1 MKRTYLSLFMAVVL
15 LVSLVPVGAWGAVGC
30 IQCRPGDV
38 FYAVFALSEDSERSD
53 GVMARLLL
61 DTDIF
66 AVVPGIDLVGAD
78 GFSILNGRPAML
90 LLKVGKYAPAG
101 EYTIEA
107 SVVEAVDAD
116 GTRHENVRIEPVRV
130 VVESAS
136 AKDEAAAEKAGLEQR
151 LAEIEAA
158 LTEAEAGRTAA
169 QTELQKVQ
177 EQLDLLQSENVSLQ
191 NQNTSLQSQ
200 NASLQNQVVTLTA
213 EKNELEYNQAE
224 ALYEA
229 GDYEGAKALYQ
240 KLNGY
245 RNAASK
251 VKECEEADAARSR
264 REAFQ
269 PGKYVTFGRYPQT
282 EAGNDQT
289 PIEWLVLEVR
299 GNKALLLSRYGLDA
313 KPYNTEK
320 TDATWERCTLRGW
333 LNQEFL
339 NKAFSST
346 EQKAILTTNVDNSRS
361 QGYSEWSTSG
371 GNNTQ
376 DKIFL
381 LSYAEAHQY
390 FAVEH
395 YSYYKDS
402 TGKYNYTNVTSR
414 VSPTAYAIRN
424 GAYTRSKYQTAEGE
438 PAGRWWLRSPGSIQ
452 DAAAYVYAGGSL
464 YDDYVYSG
472 SGCVRPALWINLES
486 GIF

>member
-1 MKRTYLSLFMAVVL
+1 MKHTYLSLFMAVVL
-15 LVSLVPVGAWGAVGC
+15 LVSLVPVGARGAVGC
-30 IQCRPGDV
+30 IQCHPGDV
-38 FYAVFALSEDSERSD
+38 FYAVFALSEDGERVD

-107 SVVEAVDAD
+107 SVVEAMDAD
-116 GTRHENVRIEPVRV
+116 GTKHENVRIEPVRV

-136 AKDEAAAEKAGLEQR
+136 AKEETLAEKARLEQR
-151 LAEIEAA
+151 LAEVEAA
-158 LTEAEAGRTAA
+158 LADAEAGRTEAEAERTAA
-169 QTELQKVQ
+169 QTELQ
-177 EQLDLLQSENVSLQ
+177 NVKEELGSLRDQNTSLQ
-191 NQNTSLQSQ
+191 NQNTSLQ
-200 NASLQNQVVTLTA
+200 NQLEALMA
-213 EKNELEYNQAE
+213 EKNETAYRLAE
-224 ALYEA
+224 TLYA
-229 GDYEGAKALYQ
+229 SGDYVGAKAQYQ

-245 RNAASK
+245 RDSASK
-251 VKECEEADAARSR
+251 AKACEEAIAKRNDRYAV
-264 REAFQ
+264 
-269 PGKYVTFGRYPQT
+269 GKYVTYGRYPQT
-282 EAGNDQT
+282 AAGNDQT
-289 PIEWLVLEVR
+289 PIEWLVLAR
-299 GNKALLLSRYGLDA
+299 DGNKALLLSRYGLDA